1 MFFLFFLDICK
12 FCITLLFFY
21 LFSIFI
27 VYAFLFLSIFYSFF
41 AKSYIFYYDNVGPP
55 YYFCAVC
62 EKPIFEGEE
71 LPDDSPDDSVC
82 CDNCALWFHFHCQ
95 KHWRSARVALPGLP
109 GGSHDWEFEC
119 HCNWLTLIITD
130 CENPHVVVLSTNEPR
145 FIYLLFWRT
154 STS

>member
-21 LFSIFI
+21 LFSIFM

-62 EKPIFEGEE
+62 EKPIIEGEE

-82 CDNCALWFHFHCQ
+82 CDNCALWFHFHCVQ
-95 KHWRSARVALPGLP
+95 VRSTEEVQ
-109 GGSHDWEFEC
+109 E
-119 HCNWLTLIITD
+119 WLCQACLEDLMTENLNVIATD
-130 CENPHVVVLSTNEPR
+130 
-145 FIYLLFWRT
+145 
-154 STS
+154 